1 VISSA
6 TEGKIMRRATAGLLT
21 IFLMILSVSCTY
33 HRAHI
38 NHSDFTAQMPIS
50 ESAWAGENLGPV
62 AANEAGAI
70 WNDCTKS
77 AKGTLWILIDET
89 KRMGGNAI
97 GDIRWIPK
105 KEKKGRLTLPTC
117 RKGWAWFLLWPAV
130 ASPVFMSSR
139 AEGVAYK
146 VDESELPRVGLYLI
160 PETDEGQSKLVERI
174 LAESYS
180 AASPEDAAPSA
191 TESENR
197 SSCFP

>member
-1 VISSA
+1 
-6 TEGKIMRRATAGLLT
+6 MRRMTAGLLAVS
-21 IFLMILSVSCTY
+21 FLFTSVSCTY

-38 NHSDFTAQMPIS
+38 NHSDYVGQMPIS
-50 ESAWAGENLGPV
+50 ESAWAGESLGPV
-62 AANEAGAI
+62 AANEAGAF
-70 WNDCTKS
+70 WNNCTKS

-97 GDIRWIPK
+97 GDIRWIPN
-105 KEKKGRLTLPTC
+105 KEKRGRLTVPTC
-117 RKGWAWFLLWPAV
+117 RKGWAWFLVWPV
-130 ASPVFMSSR
+130 MVTPVFMSSR

-146 VDESELPRVGLYLI
+146 VDESELPRAGLYLI

-191 TESENR
+191 TDPLNR
-197 SSCFP
+197 SSFSP